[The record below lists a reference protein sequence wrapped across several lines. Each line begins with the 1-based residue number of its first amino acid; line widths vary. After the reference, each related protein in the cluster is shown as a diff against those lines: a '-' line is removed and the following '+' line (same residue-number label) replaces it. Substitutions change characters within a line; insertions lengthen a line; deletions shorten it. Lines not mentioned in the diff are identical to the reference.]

1 MACPFE
7 HFYQPAV
14 LSEQGDEFG
23 HGQAGLADDA
33 TQRSV
38 LEVGAVQRNG
48 DLAGGIARMDKAAV
62 AT

>member
-1 MACPFE
+1 MDIARASARVLRKASRISLTACPFE

-33 TQRSV
+33 TQFR
-38 LEVGAVQRNG
+38 A
-48 DLAGGIARMDKAAV
+48 
-62 AT
+62 